1 MVLRIH
7 SLFFLWFKH
16 LIIPRVRSSALYKYI
31 WECKKNNNPS
41 IDITQHTYTKVY
53 THIFRLSYNFFR
65 ASFFFREMRS
75 IFCLGSFF
83 SVFQNIRI
91 MVFLYVDSMCVSEC
105 VCEVYMRSLMMGRT
119 KTTTKIIQTKY
130 LLDIRDEVIGIF
142 PSGFIYFSWVYR
154 IQLNIDN
161 LRRSKK
167 EPKNR
172 TRSLL
177 HFDILNKYTQTCLQG
192 ILV

>member
-1 MVLRIH
+1 
-7 SLFFLWFKH
+7 
-16 LIIPRVRSSALYKYI
+16 
-31 WECKKNNNPS
+31 
-41 IDITQHTYTKVY
+41 
-53 THIFRLSYNFFR
+53 
-65 ASFFFREMRS
+65 
-75 IFCLGSFF
+75 
-83 SVFQNIRI
+83 
-91 MVFLYVDSMCVSEC
+91 
-105 VCEVYMRSLMMGRT
+105 MRSLMMGRT

-192 ILV
+192 ILVKMAKRKFFLVVIFLKFSITNRFIYKQIVILHN